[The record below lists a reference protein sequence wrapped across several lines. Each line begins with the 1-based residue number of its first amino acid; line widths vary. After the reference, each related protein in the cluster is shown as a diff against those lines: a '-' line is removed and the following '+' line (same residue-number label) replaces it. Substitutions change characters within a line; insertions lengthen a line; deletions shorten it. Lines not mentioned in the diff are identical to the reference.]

1 MQIVLAGGKFGG
13 TMILDSFFTV
23 GTLGHDMAAYPDNIL
38 SPDDFRGFWIRSS
51 GHKTEVGRENE
62 VQVSNI
68 LTILQRSLIPQFLLM

>member
-23 GTLGHDMAAYPDNIL
+23 GSLGHDMAAYPDDIL

-51 GHKTEVGRENE
+51 GHNTEVGRENE
-62 VQVSNI
+62 VQKVSYI
-68 LTILQRSLIPQFLLM
+68 LYVA